1 MLVSNLLLGGA
12 TLYAVV
18 RRIMFI
24 IEAVKEKNKSR
35 LKAELFF
42 LALILLISGSIITL
56 TNILK

>member
-42 LALILLISGSIITL
+42 LALILLICGSIITV
-56 TNILK
+56 TNIIK